1 MRHAPV
7 NARLVAALTDAVV
20 VLRPDW
26 HHAGIAAA
34 LRASTHDPHA
44 TGQAMLRRAANPA
57 NRTPALQPADYTDQP
72 TVMCRQRGAWPHGT
86 CTGCALDTGL
96 VHDPADGCW
105 PAFTV
110 RTGEPA

>member
-1 MRHAPV
+1 MMTSRF
-7 NARLVAALTDAVV
+7 VAELTNVV
-20 VLRPDW
+20 RCLRPDW
-26 HHAGIAAA
+26 HRAGIVAA
-34 LRASTHDPHA
+34 LRASTHSPADTA
-44 TGQAMLRRAANPA
+44 QAMLRRAANPA